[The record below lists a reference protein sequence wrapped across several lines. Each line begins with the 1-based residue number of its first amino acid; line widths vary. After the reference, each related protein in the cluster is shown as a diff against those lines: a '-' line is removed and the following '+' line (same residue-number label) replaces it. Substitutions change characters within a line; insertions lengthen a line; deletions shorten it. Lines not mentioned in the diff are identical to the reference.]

1 MTGSMKQRKPEDNR
15 TTFQTMALVT
25 QLGFMMIVSIGM
37 PSILGVWLDRKFGT
51 AWITILMFVIGA
63 IAGVQSVYRM
73 IQKIYGD
80 GGQKK
85 ERDSSGENH
94 RSVKK
99 D

>member
-1 MTGSMKQRKPEDNR
+1 MKQHKPTDNR
-15 TTFQTMALVT
+15 TTFQTLALVT
-25 QLGFMMIVSIGM
+25 QLGLIMIVSIGM
-37 PSILGVWLDRKFGT
+37 PSALGIWLDRKLGT
-51 AWITILMFVIGA
+51 AWITILMFVVGV

-80 GGQKK
+80 KGQNK

-94 RSVKK
+94 RSLKK

>member
-1 MTGSMKQRKPEDNR
+1 MKQRKPTDNR
-15 TTFQTMALVT
+15 TTFQTLALIT
-25 QLGFMMIVSIGM
+25 QLGLMMIVSISM
-37 PSILGVWLDRKFGT
+37 PSALGIWLDKKLGT

-80 GGQKK
+80 KGQNK
-85 ERDSSGENH
+85 ECDSSGENR
-94 RSVKK
+94 RSFKK